1 MQQFLPAS
9 DLNLLVYLLFVFIIS
24 GVIKGFLGIG
34 MPTAAMGFLTLVFD
48 PIEAIALLIIP
59 IVITNFLQF
68 KNSKYRYETMIN
80 YWVLAMSLVISA
92 LLTSLFIT
100 KISTS
105 FLTLSIGI
113 AMLMMSLNELFGFSV
128 RISGSAKIQF
138 IVGALSGFLGGM
150 SSIFSPLVTMFLIAK
165 GVDKERFISATGFLF
180 LLGGLFL
187 LFGLVINKVLE
198 YYLILKSA
206 YGLIFILCGFKIGE
220 FLRKK
225 VNSIFFQKAILIMFG
240 MMGVR
245 LIFNSAYL

>member
-9 DLNLLVYLLFVFIIS
+9 DLNLLVYLLVVFIIS

-80 YWVLAMSLVISA
+80 YWVLAISLVISA

-100 KISTS
+100 KMSTS

-113 AMLMMSLNELFGFSV
+113 AILIMSLNGFFGFSV

-198 YYLILKSA
+198 YYLILKSV
-206 YGLIFILCGFKIGE
+206 YGLIFILFGFKLGE
-220 FLRKK
+220 FFRKK
-225 VNSIFFQKAILIMFG
+225 INSIFFQKAILIMFG

-245 LIFNSAYL
+245 LIVNSAYL